1 MTTKQIIC
9 TLAVLAA
16 LALVASLSPA
26 PSADAPVAGTD
37 TVLVAATPAPSVPAP
52 VAPAPVSSPLDGKLV
67 VATLLTM
74 LAVKRRDHEGEAVR
88 YRLDLDAV
96 CGVDWSTH
104 QGFLSAKEA
113 EAPRLKLIQLLANR
127 AAFYNVSKALSRSAS
142 GYRERWSLP
151 LKAVQALVDRLDRR
165 NSRAIEKYEKRISS
179 LIGIEAGAL
188 TAESER
194 EGYILLDE
202 GVEEDDAGYPLMST
216 HRWEIDLLRKE
227 FRIY

>member
-1 MTTKQIIC
+1 MTTQKSFA
-9 TLAVLAA
+9 LVLIAA
-16 LALVASLSPA
+16 LALVALLVS
-26 PSADAPVAGTD
+26 PVANAPATGTD
-37 TVLVAATPAPSVPAP
+37 AVLVAATSPATPA
-52 VAPAPVSSPLDGKLV
+52 APAPAPAPLI

-74 LAVKRRDHEGEAVR
+74 LAVKRRDHKGETPR
-88 YRLDLDAV
+88 YQLSLDAV

-113 EAPRLKLIQLLANR
+113 EAPRLRLIQLLANR
-127 AAFYNVSKALSRSAS
+127 AAFYNVSKALTRSAS

-194 EGYILLDE
+194 EGYILLDD
-202 GVEEDDAGYPLMST
+202 GVETDDAGYPLLTT
-216 HRWEIDLLRKE
+216 HRWEIDLLKNE
-227 FRIY
+227 FLIY

>member
-1 MTTKQIIC
+1 MTTRSILC
-9 TLAVLAA
+9 TLVFLI
-16 LALVASLSPA
+16 ALVTLVSSV
-26 PSADAPVAGTD
+26 STVADAPAD
-37 TVLVAATPAPSVPAP
+37 TTSPFALATI
-52 VAPAPVSSPLDGKLV
+52 
-67 VATLLTM
+67 LTM
-74 LAVKRRDHEGEAVR
+74 LAVKRRDHKGEAVR

-96 CGVDWSTH
+96 CGVDWSGHT
-104 QGFLSAKEA
+104 GFLSAKEA

-127 AAFYNVSKALSRSAS
+127 AAFYNVSKALTRSAS

-194 EGYILLDE
+194 EGYILLDDGAE
-202 GVEEDDAGYPLMST
+202 TDDAGYPLLGT
-216 HRWEIDLLRKE
+216 HRWEIDLLKKE

>member
-1 MTTKQIIC
+1 MTTRSILC
-9 TLAVLAA
+9 TLAFATL
-16 LALVASLSPA
+16 LLASLSLSLAPA
-26 PSADAPVAGTD
+26 ADVPAGT
-37 TVLVAATPAPSVPAP
+37 TPNAVLVAATPAPSSSPA
-52 VAPAPVSSPLDGKLV
+52 APAPIMI
-67 VATLLTM
+67 ATLLAM
-74 LAVKRRDHEGEAVR
+74 FAVERRDHSEQTPKWV
-88 YRLDLDAV
+88 LDLDAV

-127 AAFYNVSKALSRSAS
+127 AAFYNVSKALTRSAS
-142 GYRERWSLP
+142 GWRERWSLP
-151 LKAVQALVDRLDRR
+151 LKAIQKLVDRLDRR
-165 NSRAIEKYEKRISS
+165 NSREIEKYEERITS
-179 LIGIEAGAL
+179 LVGIKAAAL

>member
-37 TVLVAATPAPSVPAP
+37 TVLVAAATAPSVPSPA
-52 VAPAPVSSPLDGKLV
+52 APAPVSSPLV
-67 VATLLTM
+67 VATLLSM
-74 LAVKRRDHEGEAVR
+74 LAVKRRDHKGETPR

-96 CGVDWSTH
+96 CGVDWSGHT
-104 QGFLSAKEA
+104 GFLSAKEA

-127 AAFYNVSKALSRSAS
+127 AAFYNVSKALTRSAS

-194 EGYILLDE
+194 EGYILLDD

>member
-1 MTTKQIIC
+1 MTTRSILC
-9 TLAVLAA
+9 TLVSTLLLVVA
-16 LALVASLSPA
+16 LASVPV
-26 PSADAPVAGTD
+26 SADVPAGTEA
-37 TVLVAATPAPSVPAP
+37 VLVAATPAPSPSPA
-52 VAPAPVSSPLDGKLV
+52 APAPAPSPVV
-67 VATLLTM
+67 VATILTM
-74 LAVKRRDHEGEAVR
+74 LAVKRRDHKGETPR

-127 AAFYNVSKALSRSAS
+127 AAFYNVSKALARSAA

-151 LKAVQALVDRLDRR
+151 LKAVQVLVDRLDRR

-194 EGYILLDE
+194 EGYILLDD
-202 GVEEDDAGYPLMST
+202 GVETDDAGYPLMST

>member
-1 MTTKQIIC
+1 MTTKAFA
-9 TLAVLAA
+9 TLLLVALA
-16 LALVASLSPA
+16 LALVSLSPA
-26 PSADAPVAGTD
+26 PAADAPVAGTPNA
-37 TVLVAATPAPSVPAP
+37 VLVAATSPATPA
-52 VAPAPVSSPLDGKLV
+52 APAPAPAPLI

-74 LAVKRRDHEGEAVR
+74 FAVKRRDHKGEAVR

-127 AAFYNVSKALSRSAS
+127 AAFYNVSKALTRSAS

-194 EGYILLDE
+194 EGYILLDD
-202 GVEEDDAGYPLMST
+202 GVETDDAGYPLLTT
-216 HRWEIDLLRKE
+216 HRWEIDLLKKE
-227 FRIY
+227 FLIY

>member
-37 TVLVAATPAPSVPAP
+37 TVLVAAATAPSVPAP
-52 VAPAPVSSPLDGKLV
+52 VAPAPVSSPLV

-74 LAVKRRDHEGEAVR
+74 IAVKRRDHKGEAVR

>member
-1 MTTKQIIC
+1 MTTKQLIC
-9 TLAVLAA
+9 TLAVLFLAA
-16 LALVASLSPA
+16 CSTAS
-26 PSADAPVAGTD
+26 SAADVPAGT
-37 TVLVAATPAPSVPAP
+37 TTAVLVAATPAPSPSPA
-52 VAPAPVSSPLDGKLV
+52 APAPAPSPVV

-74 LAVKRRDHEGEAVR
+74 LAVKRRDHKGEAVR

-127 AAFYNVSKALSRSAS
+127 AAFYNVSKALTRSAS

-194 EGYILLDE
+194 EGYILLDD
-202 GVEEDDAGYPLMST
+202 GVETDDAGYPLMGT
-216 HRWEIDLLRKE
+216 HRWEIDLLKKE

>member
-37 TVLVAATPAPSVPAP
+37 TVLVAAATAPSVPSPA
-52 VAPAPVSSPLDGKLV
+52 APAPVSSPLV
-67 VATLLTM
+67 VATLLSM
-74 LAVKRRDHEGEAVR
+74 LAVKRRDHKGETPR

-96 CGVDWSTH
+96 CGVDWSGHT
-104 QGFLSAKEA
+104 GFLSAKEA

-127 AAFYNVSKALSRSAS
+127 AAFYNVSKALTRSAA

-194 EGYILLDE
+194 EGYILLDD

>member
-1 MTTKQIIC
+1 MTTQKSFALI
-9 TLAVLAA
+9 VLAA
-16 LALVASLSPA
+16 LALVAASFASPA
-26 PSADAPVAGTD
+26 ADVPAGTEA
-37 TVLVAATPAPSVPAP
+37 VLMAATPAPSVPAP
-52 VAPAPVSSPLDGKLV
+52 VAPAPVSSPLV

-74 LAVKRRDHEGEAVR
+74 LAVKRRDHKGEAVR

-127 AAFYNVSKALSRSAS
+127 AAFYNVSKALTRSAS

-194 EGYILLDE
+194 EGYILLDD
-202 GVEEDDAGYPLMST
+202 GVETDDAGYPLLRT
-216 HRWEIDLLRKE
+216 HRWEIDLLKKE

>member
-1 MTTKQIIC
+1 MTTKQLIC
-9 TLAVLAA
+9 TLAVLFLAA
-16 LALVASLSPA
+16 CSTASSAADVPAGTTTAVLVTAPA
-26 PSADAPVAGTD
+26 PSSSPAAPA
-37 TVLVAATPAPSVPAP
+37 PAPSP
-52 VAPAPVSSPLDGKLV
+52 VV
-67 VATLLTM
+67 VATILVM
-74 LAVKRRDHEGEAVR
+74 LAVKRRDHKGETPR

-127 AAFYNVSKALSRSAS
+127 AAFYNVSKALTRSAS

>member
-37 TVLVAATPAPSVPAP
+37 TVLVAAATAPSVPSPA
-52 VAPAPVSSPLDGKLV
+52 APAPVSSPLV
-67 VATLLTM
+67 VATLLSM
-74 LAVKRRDHEGEAVR
+74 LAVKRRDHKGEAVR

-127 AAFYNVSKALSRSAS
+127 AAFYNVSKALTRSAA

>member
-1 MTTKQIIC
+1 MTTSRILC
-9 TLAVLAA
+9 ALVLVAVAA
-16 LALVASLSPA
+16 LASLLSPA
-26 PSADAPVAGTD
+26 PASADVPAGTEA
-37 TVLVAATPAPSVPAP
+37 VLVAATPAPSSPA
-52 VAPAPVSSPLDGKLV
+52 APAPAPSPV

-74 LAVKRRDHEGEAVR
+74 LAVKRRDHKGEAVR

-96 CGVDWSTH
+96 CGVDWSGHT
-104 QGFLSAKEA
+104 GFLSAKEA

-127 AAFYNVSKALSRSAS
+127 AAFYNVSKALTRSAS

-194 EGYILLDE
+194 EGYILLDD
-202 GVEEDDAGYPLMST
+202 GVEEDDAGYPLLGT
-216 HRWEIDLLRKE
+216 HRWEIDLLKKE

>member
-1 MTTKQIIC
+1 MTTQKSFALI
-9 TLAVLAA
+9 VLV
-16 LALVASLSPA
+16 ALVSLVALLAPA
-26 PSADAPVAGTD
+26 SADAPAGTAEA
-37 TVLVAATPAPSVPAP
+37 VLVTAPAPSTTPA
-52 VAPAPVSSPLDGKLV
+52 APAPAPAPIMI
-67 VATLLTM
+67 ATLLAM
-74 LAVKRRDHEGEAVR
+74 IAVERRDHSGQTPKWV
-88 YRLDLDAV
+88 LDLDAV

-142 GYRERWSLP
+142 GWRERWSLP
-151 LKAVQALVDRLDRR
+151 LKAIQKLVDRLDRR
-165 NSRAIEKYEKRISS
+165 NSREIEKYEERIAS
-179 LIGIEAGAL
+179 LVGIKAAAL

-194 EGYILLDE
+194 EGYILLDD

>member
-1 MTTKQIIC
+1 MTTRSILC
-9 TLAVLAA
+9 TLVSTLLLVVA
-16 LALVASLSPA
+16 LASAPA
-26 PSADAPVAGTD
+26 SADVPAGTEA
-37 TVLVAATPAPSVPAP
+37 VLVAATPAPSVPAP
-52 VAPAPVSSPLDGKLV
+52 AAPAPVSSPLDGKLV

-74 LAVKRRDHEGEAVR
+74 LAVKRRDHKGEAVR

-96 CGVDWSTH
+96 CGVDWSGHT
-104 QGFLSAKEA
+104 GFLSAKEA

-127 AAFYNVSKALSRSAS
+127 AAFYNVSKALARSAA

>member
-1 MTTKQIIC
+1 MTTSRILC
-9 TLAVLAA
+9 A
-16 LALVASLSPA
+16 LVALVALVASPA
-26 PSADAPVAGTD
+26 SVDVPD
-37 TVLVAATPAPSVPAP
+37 TVLVAASSPSTTPA
-52 VAPAPVSSPLDGKLV
+52 APAPAPAPLV
-67 VATLLTM
+67 IATLLTM
-74 LAVKRRDHEGEAVR
+74 LAVKRRDHKGEAVR

-127 AAFYNVSKALSRSAS
+127 AAFYNVSKALTRSAS

-151 LKAVQALVDRLDRR
+151 LKAIQKLVDRLDRR
-165 NSRAIEKYEKRISS
+165 NSRAIEKYEARIAS
-179 LIGIEAGAL
+179 LVGIKAAAL

>member
-1 MTTKQIIC
+1 MTTRSILC
-9 TLAVLAA
+9 TLVLVA
-16 LALVASLSPA
+16 LASFVSLSPA

-37 TVLVAATPAPSVPAP
+37 TVLVAAATAPSVPSPA
-52 VAPAPVSSPLDGKLV
+52 APAPVSSPLV
-67 VATLLTM
+67 VATLLSM
-74 LAVKRRDHEGEAVR
+74 LAVKRRDHKGEAVR

-127 AAFYNVSKALSRSAS
+127 AAFYNVSKALTRSAA

>member
-1 MTTKQIIC
+1 MTTQKSFA
-9 TLAVLAA
+9 LVVLAA
-16 LALVASLSPA
+16 LVALALAASTVV
-26 PSADAPVAGTD
+26 DAPVAGTEA
-37 TVLVAATPAPSVPAP
+37 VLVAATPAPSVPSPA
-52 VAPAPVSSPLDGKLV
+52 APAPTPSSLV
-67 VATLLTM
+67 IATLLTM
-74 LAVKRRDHEGEAVR
+74 FAVKRRDHKGEAVR

-127 AAFYNVSKALSRSAS
+127 AAFYNVSKALTRSAS

-194 EGYILLDE
+194 EGYILLDD
-202 GVEEDDAGYPLMST
+202 GVETDDAGYPLLAT
-216 HRWEIDLLRKE
+216 HRWEIDLLKKE
-227 FRIY
+227 FLIY

>member
-1 MTTKQIIC
+1 MTTQKSFALI
-9 TLAVLAA
+9 VLAA
-16 LALVASLSPA
+16 LVALVRLASAPA
-26 PSADAPVAGTD
+26 ADVPAGT
-37 TVLVAATPAPSVPAP
+37 TEAVLVAAPAPSPA
-52 VAPAPVSSPLDGKLV
+52 APAPAPSTFVI
-67 VATLLTM
+67 ATLLTM
-74 LAVKRRDHEGEAVR
+74 LAVKRRDHKGETPR
-88 YRLDLDAV
+88 YRLSLDAV

-127 AAFYNVSKALSRSAS
+127 AAFYNVSKALTRSAS

-151 LKAVQALVDRLDRR
+151 LKSVQALVDRLDRR
-165 NSRAIEKYEKRISS
+165 NSRAIETYEERISS
-179 LIGIEAGAL
+179 LIGIKAAAL

>member
-1 MTTKQIIC
+1 MTTQKSFALIV
-9 TLAVLAA
+9 LVALAA
-16 LALVASLSPA
+16 LALVSFASPA
-26 PSADAPVAGTD
+26 ADAPAAGT
-37 TVLVAATPAPSVPAP
+37 TTAVLVAATSPSPAAPAPAPS
-52 VAPAPVSSPLDGKLV
+52 SLV
-67 VATLLTM
+67 IATLLTM
-74 LAVKRRDHEGEAVR
+74 LAVKRRDHKGETPR

-127 AAFYNVSKALSRSAS
+127 AAFYNVSKALTRSAS

-216 HRWEIDLLRKE
+216 HRWEIDLLKKE
-227 FRIY
+227 FLIY

>member
-1 MTTKQIIC
+1 MTTQKSFA
-9 TLAVLAA
+9 LVLIAA
-16 LALVASLSPA
+16 LALVVASFASPA
-26 PSADAPVAGTD
+26 ADAHVAGTPAA
-37 TVLVAATPAPSVPAP
+37 VLVAATPAPSVPSPAAT
-52 VAPAPVSSPLDGKLV
+52 APAPTPLV

-74 LAVKRRDHEGEAVR
+74 LAVKRRDHKGEAVR

-96 CGVDWSTH
+96 CGVDWSGHT
-104 QGFLSAKEA
+104 GFLSAKEA

-127 AAFYNVSKALSRSAS
+127 AAFYNVSKALTRSAS

-165 NSRAIEKYEKRISS
+165 NSRAIKAYEKRISS

-194 EGYILLDE
+194 EGYILLDD

>member
-1 MTTKQIIC
+1 MTTQKSFALI
-9 TLAVLAA
+9 VLV
-16 LALVASLSPA
+16 ALVSLVALLAPA
-26 PSADAPVAGTD
+26 SADAPAGTAEA
-37 TVLVAATPAPSVPAP
+37 VLVTAPAPSTTPA
-52 VAPAPVSSPLDGKLV
+52 APAPVSSPLV

-74 LAVKRRDHEGEAVR
+74 LAVKRRDHKGEAVR

-127 AAFYNVSKALSRSAS
+127 AAFYNVSKALTRSAS

>member
-1 MTTKQIIC
+1 MTIKQIIC
-9 TLAVLAA
+9 TLAVLFLAA
-16 LALVASLSPA
+16 LATLSPA
-26 PSADAPVAGTD
+26 SVDVPVAGTD
-37 TVLVAATPAPSVPAP
+37 AVLVAATPAPSPA
-52 VAPAPVSSPLDGKLV
+52 APAPAPSSLV

-74 LAVKRRDHEGEAVR
+74 LAVKRRDHKGEAVR

-96 CGVDWSTH
+96 CGVDWSH
-104 QGFLSAKEA
+104 HVGFLSAKEA

-127 AAFYNVSKALSRSAS
+127 AAFYNVSEALTRSAS
-142 GYRERWSLP
+142 GWRERWSLP
-151 LKAVQALVDRLDRR
+151 LKAIQKLVDRLDRR
-165 NSRAIEKYEKRISS
+165 NSREIEKYEERIAS
-179 LIGIEAGAL
+179 LVGIKAAAL

-194 EGYILLDE
+194 EGYILLDD

>member
-1 MTTKQIIC
+1 MTTKQIFC
-9 TLAVLAA
+9 TLLLV
-16 LALVASLSPA
+16 LVASAPA
-26 PSADAPVAGTD
+26 STD
-37 TVLVAATPAPSVPAP
+37 VPADTTT
-52 VAPAPVSSPLDGKLV
+52 SPFAL
-67 VATLLTM
+67 ATLLTM
-74 LAVKRRDHEGEAVR
+74 LAVKRRDHKGETPR

-127 AAFYNVSKALSRSAS
+127 AAFYNVSKALTRSAS
-142 GYRERWSLP
+142 GWRERWSLP
-151 LKAVQALVDRLDRR
+151 LKAIQKLVDRLDRR
-165 NSRAIEKYEKRISS
+165 NSREIEKYEERIAS
-179 LIGIEAGAL
+179 LVGIKAAAL

-194 EGYILLDE
+194 EGYILLDD

>member
-1 MTTKQIIC
+1 MTTKQLIC
-9 TLAVLAA
+9 TLAVLFLAA
-16 LALVASLSPA
+16 CSTAS
-26 PSADAPVAGTD
+26 SAADVPAGTEA
-37 TVLVAATPAPSVPAP
+37 VLVAATPAPSVPAP
-52 VAPAPVSSPLDGKLV
+52 AAPAPVSSPLV
-67 VATLLTM
+67 VATLLAM
-74 LAVKRRDHEGEAVR
+74 LAVKRRDHKGEAVR

-96 CGVDWSTH
+96 CGVDWSGHT
-104 QGFLSAKEA
+104 GFLSAKEA

-127 AAFYNVSKALSRSAS
+127 AAFYNVSKALTRSAS

-165 NSRAIEKYEKRISS
+165 NSRAIEKYEERIAS
-179 LIGIEAGAL
+179 LVGIKAAAL

-194 EGYILLDE
+194 EGYILLDD

>member
-1 MTTKQIIC
+1 MTTKQLIC
-9 TLAVLAA
+9 TLVSTLLLVVA
-16 LALVASLSPA
+16 LASAPA
-26 PSADAPVAGTD
+26 SADVPAGTEA
-37 TVLVAATPAPSVPAP
+37 VLVAASSPSTTPAAPAPAPSP
-52 VAPAPVSSPLDGKLV
+52 VV

-74 LAVKRRDHEGEAVR
+74 LAVKRRDHKGEAVR

-127 AAFYNVSKALSRSAS
+127 AAFYNVSKALTRSAS

-194 EGYILLDE
+194 EGYILLDD
-202 GVEEDDAGYPLMST
+202 GVETDDAGYPLLRT

>member
-1 MTTKQIIC
+1 MTTKAFAAI
-9 TLAVLAA
+9 VLVA
-16 LALVASLSPA
+16 LASFASLSPA
-26 PSADAPVAGTD
+26 PSADAPVAGT
-37 TVLVAATPAPSVPAP
+37 TAVLVAATPAPSPSPA
-52 VAPAPVSSPLDGKLV
+52 APAPVSSPLV

-74 LAVKRRDHEGEAVR
+74 LAVKRRDHKGEAVR

-96 CGVDWSTH
+96 CGVDWSGHT
-104 QGFLSAKEA
+104 GFLSAKEA

-127 AAFYNVSKALSRSAS
+127 AAFYNVSKALTRSAS

-194 EGYILLDE
+194 EGYILLDDGLE
-202 GVEEDDAGYPLMST
+202 TDDAGYPLLGT
-216 HRWEIDLLRKE
+216 HRWEIDLLKKE